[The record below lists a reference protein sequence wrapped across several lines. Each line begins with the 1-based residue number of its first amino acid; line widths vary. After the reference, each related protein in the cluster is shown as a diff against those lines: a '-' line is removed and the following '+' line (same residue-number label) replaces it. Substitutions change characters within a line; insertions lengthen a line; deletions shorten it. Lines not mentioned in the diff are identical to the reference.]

1 MNHMKEIA
9 HTLGL
14 EIGEEFKIEGYNDY
28 KYKFDYNLMTLM
40 PDGRW
45 CTAPMVLNKILEG
58 KYKVVKPILTKEERE
73 YLSTVIK
80 PFRNRIKYIVKY
92 LYEYGEYIS
101 IVYKVSDVG
110 TSSVI
115 FPSYDEGTTYKGMEL
130 GKEYT
135 LEELGLWTK

>member
-9 HTLGL
+9 HMLGL
-14 EIGEEFKIEGYNDY
+14 EIGEEFKIEGYKEY

-45 CTAPMVLNKILEG
+45 YTAPEVLNKILEV
-58 KYKVVKPILTKEERE
+58 KYKVVKPILTEEERE
-73 YLSTVIK
+73 YLSMVIK

-135 LEELGLWTK
+135 LEELGL

>member
-1 MNHMKEIA
+1 MNYMEEIA
-9 HTLGL
+9 RMLGL
-14 EIGEEFKIEGYNDY
+14 EIGEEFRIEGYNEY
-28 KYKFDYNLMTLM
+28 KYKFDDSLMILM

-45 CTAPMVLNKILEG
+45 CTAPIILNKILEG
-58 KYKVVKPILTKEERE
+58 KYKIIKPILTEEERE
-73 YLSTVIK
+73 YLSMVIK

-92 LYEYGEYIS
+92 LHEYGEYIS

-130 GKEYT
+130 GEEYT
-135 LEELGLWTK
+135 LEELGL